1 MTSRRI
7 FLTVTQCLSSMKMR
21 SIIFLSLF
29 ALAVGCQTDPVEIF
43 TTEGIEFDVEAVGGT
58 VSRVIP
64 SDARW
69 IASTDNAWITVS
81 PANGRGTTECKFI
94 VDSALTTTAR
104 RGVVR
109 IENLDTWETKEVVIN
124 QKGFDY
130 TIEVEDTSV
139 ELANYDRLDKR
150 WFDVT
155 VCTNIDFDVEIPDNA
170 SWLKSTRHTLDLNR
184 GARPRR
190 TTVRFNWDINTMP
203 AERLAQVVFRPKT
216 DATLARQDGLSVSQQ
231 AAEPIIPDSR
241 AGDSVALLSIS
252 RTLQTMATWD
262 ASQPMTMWHD
272 VTLWD
277 ESMEGCTP
285 EKVGRVRRAEF
296 YFFNIKEPLPFAV
309 KYLTAADELYFFG
322 NTNTFLLS
330 LDLGDDISE
339 LTQLRRL
346 TVGSYGLV
354 SLPNSFTKLKN
365 LEYLNIS
372 SNNFQT
378 VPEQLKAENF
388 PKLRTLVL
396 NANQR
401 SSISDLSNTVR
412 TDLGGFMDEPK
423 FPEQLLKWDLDTLIL
438 SVNYL
443 QGEIPSFEDDDTVP
457 YYTQEEINAVDSLP
471 QILVD
476 RKIKKVM
483 PSCKRLSLNHNRLY
497 GKLPDWLL
505 YHPALDMWLPEV
517 LLFPQEGRAKDGKLA
532 VFDNEPTN
540 LDYYYDVYTTKKKP
554 TGEYDEE

>member
-1 MTSRRI
+1 
-7 FLTVTQCLSSMKMR
+7 MKLR

-29 ALAVGCQTDPVEIF
+29 ALAVGCQTEPTEIF

-64 SDARW
+64 SNARW

-130 TIEVEDTSV
+130 TIEVENAAI

-155 VCTNIDFDVEIPDNA
+155 VKSNIDFDVEIPSNA
-170 SWLKSTRHTLDLNR
+170 SWLKSSRHTLELNR
-184 GARPRR
+184 GARPRT
-190 TTVRFNWDINTMP
+190 TTVRFNWDINTMS
-203 AERLAQVVFRPKT
+203 AERLAEVVFRPKS

-231 AAEPIIPDSR
+231 AAEPITPDSR
-241 AGDSVALLSIS
+241 AGDSVALLTIS
-252 RTLQTMATWD
+252 RALQTMSSWD
-262 ASQPMTMWHD
+262 ASQPMTMWED

-277 ESMEGCTP
+277 ENMEGCTP

-296 YFFNIKEPLPFAV
+296 YFFNIKEQLPFAV

-346 TVGSYGLV
+346 TLGSYGLV
-354 SLPNSFTKLKN
+354 SLPDSFTKLKN
-365 LEYLNIS
+365 LEHLNIC

-378 VPEQLKAENF
+378 VPKQLTPQNF
-388 PKLRTLVL
+388 PKLRTLIL

-401 SSISDLSNTVR
+401 SVVNDLSNTVR

-457 YYTQEEINAVDSLP
+457 YYTQAEIDAVDSLP

-517 LLFPQEGRAKDGKLA
+517 LLFPQEGRAKNGKLA
-532 VFDNEPTN
+532 VFDNEPAN

-554 TGEYDEE
+554 SGEYDEN

>member
-1 MTSRRI
+1 M
-7 FLTVTQCLSSMKMR
+7 
-21 SIIFLSLF
+21 SLF
-29 ALAVGCQTDPVEIF
+29 AAAVACQTDKTSEIF
-43 TTEGIEFDVEAVGGT
+43 TTEGIEFDVDAVGGV
-58 VSRVIP
+58 VSRTIP

-109 IENLDTWETKEVVIN
+109 IENLDTWESKEVVIN

-130 TIEVEDTSV
+130 TIEIENADV
-139 ELANYDRLDKR
+139 ELANYERLDKR
-150 WFDVT
+150 WFDIT
-155 VCTNIDFDVEIPDNA
+155 VKSNIDFDVEIPDNA
-170 SWLKSTRHTLDLNR
+170 VWLKSSRHTLDLNR
-184 GARPRR
+184 GARPRT

-203 AERLAQVVFRPKT
+203 AERLAEVVFKPKS
-216 DATLARQDGLSVSQQ
+216 DAALDSQARLSVSQQ

-252 RTLQTMATWD
+252 RTLQTMSTWD
-262 ASQPMTMWHD
+262 ASQPMTMWND

-296 YFFNIKEPLPFAV
+296 YFFNIKEPLPYAV

-346 TVGSYGLV
+346 TIGSYGLV
-354 SLPNSFTKLKN
+354 SLPDSFTKLKN
-365 LEYLNIS
+365 LEHLNIC

-378 VPEQLKAENF
+378 VPKQLTPQNF
-388 PKLRTLVL
+388 PKLRTLIL

-401 SSISDLSNTVR
+401 SSISDLSNTIR
-412 TDLGGFMDEPK
+412 TDLGGFIDEPS

-457 YYTQEEINAVDSLP
+457 YYTQAEIDAVDSLP

-505 YHPALDMWLPEV
+505 YHPALDMWMPEV
-517 LLFPQEGRAKDGKLA
+517 LLFPQEGRAKSGKLA
-532 VFDNEPTN
+532 VFDNEPAN

-554 TGEYDEE
+554 SGEYDEE